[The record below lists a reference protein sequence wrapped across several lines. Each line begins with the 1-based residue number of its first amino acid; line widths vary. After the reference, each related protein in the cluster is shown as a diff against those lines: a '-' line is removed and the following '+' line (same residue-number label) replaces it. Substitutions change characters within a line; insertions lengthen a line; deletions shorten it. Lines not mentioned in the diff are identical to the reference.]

1 MLVSRKAA
9 AGGIAIAALVG
20 GMATQ
25 TGHTQAASARTV
37 VEAAAKML
45 GGVERLRAVR
55 NISLHGYG
63 QYAYQM
69 GGGRISGSPDAP
81 EKYMAANELSRVYDV
96 ENGRFQLRERRNM
109 LFPFLAPF
117 GHSFALNDNRLDGD
131 IAFDVNGDRAQRV
144 PEFMDNPL
152 ILDGVHMRRMW
163 MMNNPI
169 VLVRAMLDPATRLSA
184 PRQTGGVTVIDV
196 TLQARRQAGRGVHE
210 WQRARV
216 GAVGAPPDQPRTGDA
231 DDLLQRL
238 VRDRR
243 SADAAC
249 LPDPDGLE
257 EHRLLQALRRCV

>member
-45 GGVERLRAVR
+45 GGIERIRAVR
-55 NISLHGYG
+55 NITLHGYG

-69 GGGRISGSPDAP
+69 GGGRISASPDAP
-81 EKYMAANELSRVYDV
+81 EKYMAANDLTRVYDV
-96 ENGRFQLRERRNM
+96 ENGRFQMRERRNM
-109 LFPFLAPF
+109 LFPFLGPF

-144 PEFMDNPL
+144 PEFSDSPL
-152 ILDGVHMRRMW
+152 IMDGVHMRRMW

-169 VLVRAMLDPATRLSA
+169 GTRSRHARPRDQAVRAAADRRRHRDRHDAASKATSW
-184 PRQTGGVTVIDV
+184 PR
-196 TLQARRQAGRGVHE
+196 RSER
-210 WQRARV
+210 QRAGV
-216 GAVGAPPDQPRTGDA
+216 GAVGAPADQPRTGE
-231 DDLLQRL
+231 R
-238 VRDRR
+238 
-243 SADAAC
+243 
-249 LPDPDGLE
+249 
-257 EHRLLQALRRCV
+257 